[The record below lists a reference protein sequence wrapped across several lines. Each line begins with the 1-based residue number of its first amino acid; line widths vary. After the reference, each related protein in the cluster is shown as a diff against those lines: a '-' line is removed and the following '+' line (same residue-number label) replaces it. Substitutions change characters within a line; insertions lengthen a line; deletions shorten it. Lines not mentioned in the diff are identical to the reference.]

1 MSENQVLGVF
11 IMKTAFMISFLFY
24 GEIFKIELAITP
36 LEQAT
41 GLMYRQT
48 WDDDFQGM
56 LFVNDEPTQVSFWM
70 KNTHL
75 ELIMLYLD
83 SDFNIVEMHRPI
95 PYDTAS
101 IVSKTSN
108 IQYILELNP
117 EYEGKVVQNWEAF
130 KDKLAEQVQVGVRD
144 TTLYRD
150 ARLYR

>member
-1 MSENQVLGVF
+1 MRENQVLGVF
-11 IMKTAFMISFLFY
+11 IMKTALMISFLFF
-24 GEIFKIELAITP
+24 GETFNIELAITP

-41 GLMYRQT
+41 GLMYRQK
-48 WDDDFQGM
+48 WDDSFQGM
-56 LFVNDEPTQVSFWM
+56 LFVNEEPKQVSFWM

-95 PYDTAS
+95 PYDTSS

-117 EYEGKVVQNWEAF
+117 QYEGKVVQNWQGF
-130 KDKLAEQVQVGVRD
+130 KVKLAEEVQIG
-144 TTLYRD
+144 
-150 ARLYR
+150 ARNTMRYK